1 MPSHLVVEVHG
12 NTSEVV
18 ELDENDAI
26 LIGRDPDLH
35 RLPPA
40 DRAARTKT
48 FIQPSVSA
56 NHLLARR
63 AGGAIELLDTDSRN
77 GTWLRLPPG
86 DCVQVHSKKA
96 LRVQLSAPP
105 TVPETQDGPA
115 DANDAVAVPRIVF
128 RVSHH
133 HDGCTLL
140 VQISRHLHYLAP
152 VV

>member
-1 MPSHLVVEVHG
+1 MVSVHPDGQCGQFWQPTARADVCYRRGAEGGSMPSHLVVEVHG

-86 DCVQVHSKKA
+86 DCVQ
-96 LRVQLSAPP
+96 
-105 TVPETQDGPA
+105 
-115 DANDAVAVPRIVF
+115 
-128 RVSHH
+128 
-133 HDGCTLL
+133 
-140 VQISRHLHYLAP
+140 
-152 VV
+152 